1 MDAEPSRGKLVAAL
15 VGESLREIA
24 VLVIV
29 FAPLDVLVQGAIL
42 TTRWWVGII
51 VGVATLFAVGVY
63 LETMRR

>member
-1 MDAEPSRGKLVAAL
+1 MDAGPSRGKLIATL

-29 FAPLDVLVQGAIL
+29 FAPLDAVVQGVTL
-42 TTRWWVGII
+42 TTRLWVGII
-51 VGVATLFAVGVY
+51 VGVATLFIVGVY